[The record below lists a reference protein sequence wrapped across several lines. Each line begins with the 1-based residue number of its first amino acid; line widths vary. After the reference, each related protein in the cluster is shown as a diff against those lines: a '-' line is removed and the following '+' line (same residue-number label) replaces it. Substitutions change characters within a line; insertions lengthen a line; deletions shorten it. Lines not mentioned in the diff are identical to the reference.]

1 MEKEDLIKTC
11 MEKDVL
17 LDTCIKR
24 LKENGQKMLCKKDIM
39 NMYGCEND
47 KALKILKLMFS
58 MGYGNKIGK
67 EYYTSK
73 QAHED
78 FIRTMAGR
86 EVFIQCLAIF

>member
-1 MEKEDLIKTC
+1 MEKEDLIQAC
-11 MEKDVL
+11 IEKDVL
-17 LDTCIKR
+17 LDTCIGK
-24 LKENGQKMLCKKDIM
+24 LEENRQKMLCKKDIM
-39 NMYGCEND
+39 DMYRCESD

-73 QAHED
+73 QSHED

-86 EVFIQCLAIF
+86 EVYI